1 MGQKVFMKGCEAVAE
16 AGLRAGCRFFAGY
29 PITPQS
35 EVAEH
40 VSREMPK
47 LKNGVVVQAES
58 EVAAINMLYGASSV
72 GVRCMTSS
80 SSCGIALM
88 SEGISS
94 LAMGQLPAVIC
105 NFQRGG
111 PAVGTIQPAQQDYYM
126 ATRAAGNGG
135 FQMIVLA
142 PSTVQ
147 EAIDMTYEAF
157 DLADKYRN
165 PCYVL
170 LDGFIGVMMEPA
182 VLPDFKSDEELTEIR
197 DSKTWTTRGMKDGN
211 RHLIVCGIGVGL
223 EDFNK
228 RKAEMYE
235 EWKKTEVRY
244 EEFMTEDAE
253 LILTG
258 YGLSGRVAKSV
269 VKELRSEGYK
279 AGLIRPMR
287 VNPFPE
293 EAFEKLPFGRLR
305 GILACE
311 MSIPA
316 QYGRDVA
323 DLVHGRTTVGYA
335 LSSGGIILERKYVIE
350 QAKKLYGNK

>member
-1 MGQKVFMKGCEAVAE
+1 MGEKVFMKGCEAVAE
-16 AGLRAGCRFFAGY
+16 ASLRAGCRFFAGY

-40 VSREMPK
+40 ISRRMPE

-58 EVAAINMLYGASSV
+58 EVAAINMLYGASAV
-72 GVRCMTSS
+72 GTRCMTSS
-80 SSCGIALM
+80 ASCGIALM
-88 SEGISS
+88 SEGISA
-94 LAMGQLPAVIC
+94 LAMGELPAVVC

-111 PAVGTIQPAQQDYYM
+111 PAVGTIQPAQQDYYQ
-126 ATRAAGNGG
+126 AVYASGNGG
-135 FQMIVLA
+135 FQMIVQA
-142 PSTVQ
+142 PATVQ

-182 VLPDFKSDEELTEIR
+182 ELPDFKSDEELETIR
-197 DSKTWTTRGMKDGN
+197 NSKTWATRGMKGDE
-211 RHLIVCGIGVGL
+211 RHLIVCGVGNGL
-223 EDFNK
+223 DEWNQ
-228 RKAEMYE
+228 RKADMYE
-235 EWKKTEVRY
+235 EWKQTEVRY
-244 EEFMTEDAE
+244 EEYMTEDAE

-258 YGLSGRVAKSV
+258 YGLSARIAKSA
-269 VKELRSEGYK
+269 VKILRAEGYK
-279 AGLIRPMR
+279 VGLIRPLR

-293 EAFEKLPFGRLR
+293 VAFENLPLQDLR
-305 GILACE
+305 GILVCE

-316 QYGRDVA
+316 QYGRDVER
-323 DLVHGRTTVGYA
+323 LIHGRTPVGFA
-335 LSSGGIILERKYVIE
+335 LSSGGVVLERDYVIE

>member
-1 MGQKVFMKGCEAVAE
+1 MGEKVFMKGCEAVAE

-40 VSREMPK
+40 VSRRMPQ
-47 LKNGVVVQAES
+47 LKDGVVVQAES
-58 EVAAINMLYGASSV
+58 EVAAINMLFGASSV
-72 GVRCMTSS
+72 GTRCMTSS
-80 SSCGIALM
+80 SSCGISLM
-88 SEGISS
+88 SEGISA
-94 LAMGQLPAVIC
+94 LAMGELPAVIC

-111 PAVGTIQPAQQDYYM
+111 PAVGSIQPAQQDYYQ
-126 ATRAAGNGG
+126 AVYASGNGG
-135 FQMIVLA
+135 FQMIVQA
-142 PSTVQ
+142 PATVQ

-170 LDGFIGVMMEPA
+170 LDGFIGVMMEPV
-182 VLPDFKSDEELTEIR
+182 VLPDPKSDEELAAIR
-197 DSKTWTTRGMKDGN
+197 ASKTWATRGMKGGE
-211 RHLIVCGIGVGL
+211 RHLIICGTGVNLQGI
-223 EDFNK
+223 NQ
-228 RKAEMYE
+228 RKADMYE

-258 YGLSGRVAKSV
+258 YGLSARVAKSA
-269 VKELRSEGYK
+269 VKMLREEGYK
-279 AGLIRPMR
+279 VGLIRPLR

-293 EAFEKLPFGRLR
+293 LPFEKLPYEKLR
-305 GILACE
+305 GILVCE

-316 QYGRDVA
+316 QYGSDVA
-323 DLVHGRTTVGYA
+323 KLVHGRTRVDYA
-335 LSSGGIILERKYVIE
+335 LTSGGTILDRNDVI
-350 QAKKLYGNK
+350 AKARQLYGNL

>member
-1 MGQKVFMKGCEAVAE
+1 MGEKVFMKGCEAVAE

-40 VSREMPK
+40 VSRRMPQ
-47 LKNGVVVQAES
+47 LKDGVVVQAES

-72 GVRCMTSS
+72 GTRCMTSS

-88 SEGISS
+88 SEGISA
-94 LAMGQLPAVIC
+94 LAMGELPAVVC

-111 PAVGTIQPAQQDYYM
+111 PAVGTIQPAQQDYYQ
-126 ATRAAGNGG
+126 AVYASGNGG
-135 FQMIVLA
+135 FQMIVQA
-142 PSTVQ
+142 PATVQ

-182 VLPDFKSDEELTEIR
+182 ILPDFKSDEELKAIR
-197 DSKTWTTRGMKDGN
+197 DSKTWTTRGMKGDE
-211 RHLIVCGIGVGL
+211 RHLIVCGIGTGL
-223 EDFNK
+223 DAFNQ
-228 RKAEMYE
+228 RKADMYE

-258 YGLSGRVAKSV
+258 YGLSARVAKSA
-269 VKELRSEGYK
+269 VKLLRAEGYK
-279 AGLIRPMR
+279 VGLIRPLR
-287 VNPFPE
+287 VNPFPVLP
-293 EAFEKLPFGRLR
+293 FEKLPFEKLR
-305 GILACE
+305 GVLVCE

-316 QYGRDVA
+316 QYGRDVEK
-323 DLVHGRTTVGYA
+323 LIHGRTPVDFA
-335 LSSGGIILERKYVIE
+335 LSSGGIVLERDYVIE